1 MGQIKLEFD
10 NTLTKSEIIMPILS
24 VSEGE
29 GANNDTSDM
38 TDKSQLQVFGIQVP
52 LIMINSTVIDFDA
65 VSYFS
70 LTSEGPLPS
79 LTMTVED
86 RYGLIRNIDKPKN
99 DNEVRIQILPRFDNA
114 YKKVNL
120 TFFISSIS
128 VNGEYIRLTCSYKL
142 PKLTSSKFETYGEL
156 NTYDMFKLAAEE
168 TGLGFATNIAAGSD
182 TRYVYC
188 DNRSLLSMLN
198 NEIQYSGTENQ
209 VLDWWVDFWDNINL
223 ADIYERYKSTDADED
238 IQVWV
243 TGQLNETQKDR
254 EINCIQV
261 PAILNNHPGNE
272 KSELYVSN
280 YEIYNNPGMQMSM
293 GSDKVYSIYEDDKD
307 EYLDHL
313 VQDGDIKQDIYTM
326 YYYLGE
332 TYGGYNYLLQKELRT
347 SFLQKINSD
356 SIKITLNS
364 PLLGLMRG
372 HKVNFISYVNDDRL
386 EGKMKD
392 LEEAGVIDRNVESN
406 VPLADFE
413 ITADSDNGTFRI
425 DKTVSGQ
432 YLITAMELIFDNN
445 WKYILTLNRPADI
458 APDIMKEE

>member
-10 NTLTKSEIIMPILS
+10 NTLTKSEIIMPMLS

-29 GANNDTSDM
+29 GANSDTSDM

-168 TGLGFATNIAAGSD
+168 TGLGFATNIAAGND

-254 EINCIQV
+254 EIQCIQV
-261 PAILNNHPGNE
+261 PAVLNNHPGNE

-280 YEIYNNPGMQMSM
+280 YEICNNPGMQMSM

-332 TYGGYNYLLQKELRT
+332 TYGEYNYLLQKELRT

-392 LEEAGVIDRNVESN
+392 LETAGVVDRNVESN

-432 YLITAMELIFDNN
+432 YLITSMELIFDNN